1 MQESR
6 SESMT
11 IEEKRRYPRLA
22 LGIED
27 GYFGNFKLANDE
39 SLVGPLVNISAGGL
53 NLAAPEKAGHRIKV
67 GDRLVMLSIAGGA
80 NFAFLRHIQAEIRWI
95 NKSETPGYL
104 SVGLEFMEMAEDVRE
119 QLAKFVSSERTARG
133 QYN

>member
-11 IEEKRRYPRLA
+11 IEEKRKYPRLA

-27 GYFGNFKLANDE
+27 GYFGNFKLSDDE
-39 SLVGPLVNISAGGL
+39 KLVGLLVNISAGGL
-53 NLAAPEKAGHRIKV
+53 NLAAPEKAADQIKV
-67 GDRLVMLSIAGGA
+67 GDRLLLLGIAGGA
-80 NFAFLRHIQAEIRWI
+80 NFAFLQHIQAEIRWI

-104 SVGLEFMEMAEDVRE
+104 AVGLEFMEMAEDVRE
-119 QLAKFVSSERTARG
+119 QLAKFVNSERKARG